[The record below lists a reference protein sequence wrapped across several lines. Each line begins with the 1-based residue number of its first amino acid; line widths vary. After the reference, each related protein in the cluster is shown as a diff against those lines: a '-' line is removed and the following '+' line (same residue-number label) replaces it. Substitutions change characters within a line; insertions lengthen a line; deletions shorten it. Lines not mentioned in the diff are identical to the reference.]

1 MYRIRLLPE
10 CDALACVAPRR
21 TFGVGYD
28 VKWLGFDNS
37 ALARTLERTPKVVPR
52 SLVGRCP
59 SGRVLSWSTVFR
71 AAVLGGRGSV
81 TGLTGPTALR
91 SLGCRRRADPSA
103 L

>member
-21 TFGVGYD
+21 AFGVGYD

-37 ALARTLERTPKVVPR
+37 ALARTLERTPKVVLR
-52 SLVGRCP
+52 SLVGRCA
-59 SGRVLSWSTVFR
+59 SGRVLSWTTLFR
-71 AAVLGGRGSV
+71 AADRGRWV
-81 TGLTGPTALR
+81 IELTGPTALR